1 MSRQRGLV
9 VVAMITV
16 VSASGCGKWQ
26 GQAGPHV
33 PRVKL
38 LRSELASQA
47 MPAPLS
53 WCTGN
58 EFESAAARFGD
69 GTVYVRIE
77 RAASDPGA
85 LSVVVTVG
93 ARPSGATT
101 GSAPATIEG
110 RRCAVGV
117 ETRM

>member
-1 MSRQRGLV
+1 MNRQRGLV

-16 VSASGCGKWQ
+16 VSASGCGKWHE
-26 GQAGPHV
+26 QAGPRE

-38 LRSELASQA
+38 LTSELARYA

-53 WCTGN
+53 WCTGD
-58 EFESAAARFGD
+58 EFESAAARSGD
-69 GTVYVRIE
+69 DTVYVRIE
-77 RAASDPGA
+77 RATNDPGA

-93 ARPSGATT
+93 VQPAGATAR
-101 GSAPATIEG
+101 SAPARIAG
-110 RRCAVGV
+110 GGCAVGV